1 MPKEEIQL
9 SCSTKGSPWQNG
21 FMERFFGSFKLEL
34 GNLNKYQDLAQL
46 HEAIA
51 LAIYYYNTKRIH
63 TSLKMSPAAY
73 AATLTNQQFKRDK
86 VFGNM
91 VA

>member
-1 MPKEEIQL
+1 MCCKKWEVD
-9 SCSTKGSPWQNG
+9 SSTKGSPWQNG

-34 GNLNKYQDLAQL
+34 GNLNQYKDLAQL

-63 TSLKMSPAAY
+63 TALKMSPAAY
-73 AATLTNQQFKRDK
+73 AATLTSQQFKRDK